1 MTPTPYTSAPA
12 LMATDSLAQ
21 VLFGPSA
28 RIVAEGG
35 SGEQAVAEVLT
46 NAASLTDNLVVKLG
60 LVILFVVYML
70 TTTVYWGQFGGMLK
84 IILTNN
90 IGIKVADELSY
101 LFVKAMRTAAAMG
114 ILTWSLVAVGAV
126 RFVGIDIS
134 ALGVGAEWCV
144 PVCIATIAGMLLF
157 GWLLTRGVCWLIR
170 RSDLGEGLE
179 VLAEATMALAAVV
192 ATPLALLFVVA
203 GGGAGPWLLGAL
215 SLIAAVGLFT
225 YTIKSFIFFLEQKI
239 SFLLWLLYLCAA
251 FLIPL
256 GIIVSTVLH
265 NNTP

>member
-1 MTPTPYTSAPA
+1 MTPTPHSPE
-12 LMATDSLAQ
+12 MADSLAR

-35 SGEQAVAEVLT
+35 GDQVAVEAVADVMTE
-46 NAASLTDNLVVKLG
+46 AASLTDNLVVKLG

-114 ILTWSLVAVGAV
+114 ILTWSLVCVGAAGYA
-126 RFVGIDIS
+126 GIDIA
-134 ALGVGAEWCV
+134 ALGIAPEWFL
-144 PVCIATIAGMLLF
+144 PVCIATTSGLLLF
-157 GWLLTRGVCWLIR
+157 GWMLTRGVCWLIR
-170 RSDLGEGLE
+170 RGDLGEGLE
-179 VLAEATMALAAVV
+179 VLAEATLALVAVV
-192 ATPLALLFVVA
+192 STPLALLFVV
-203 GGGAGPWLLGAL
+203 GAEGIGLWLLIGL
-215 SLIAAVGLFT
+215 GLIAVVGLFT

-265 NNTP
+265 NSTL